1 MISKEN
7 RLKIQAWVDGELAP
21 QESAQIAD
29 LIENSLTAKELAND
43 LRRAREVLK
52 NGEKKLKIQDSPDFY
67 WNQIQQKIEAL
78 DHQNGKMDEKLESK
92 TTPTALQ
99 WLIPVGSLAAISA
112 LIMYFN
118 DPEIGQGV
126 DDREAFIPAEKAGI
140 QKKSGLSEGGGV
152 GLIEEEVTEGSELGV
167 FSFEGTQ
174 IGDDLT
180 NPDESGNLPESI
192 ENPER

>member
-126 DDREAFIPAEKAGI
+126 DDREAFIPAEQAGI

>member
-1 MISKEN
+1 MISKED

-21 QESAQIAD
+21 KESAQILE

-43 LRRAREVLK
+43 LRGVRQVLK
-52 NGEKKLKIQDSPDFY
+52 NGEKTVKIQDSPEFY
-67 WNQIQQKIEAL
+67 WDQIQQKIESL
-78 DHQNGKMDEKLESK
+78 DHLTDKGDERLESK

-112 LIMYFN
+112 LIMHFN

-126 DDREAFIPAEKAGI
+126 DTDTFRPAESIGF
-140 QKKSGLSEGGGV
+140 QPKSGLSEGSGI
-152 GLIEEEVTEGSELGV
+152 GLIEEEVSEGSELGV

-174 IGDDLT
+174 IGGDLI
-180 NPDESGNLPESI
+180 NPEEAGALPESI

>member
-1 MISKEN
+1 MISKED

-43 LRRAREVLK
+43 LRGVRQVLK
-52 NGEKKLKIQDSPDFY
+52 NGEKAVKIQDSPEFY
-67 WNQIQQKIEAL
+67 WDQIQLKIESL
-78 DHQNGKMDEKLESK
+78 DHVTDKGDDRLESK

-99 WLIPVGSLAAISA
+99 WVIPVGSLAAISA
-112 LIMYFN
+112 LIMHFN

-126 DDREAFIPAEKAGI
+126 DPDAFKPAESMSF
-140 QKKSGLSEGGGV
+140 QPKSGLSEGSGI
-152 GLIEEEVTEGSELGV
+152 GLIEEEVSEGSELGV

-174 IGDDLT
+174 IGGDLI
-180 NPDESGNLPESI
+180 NPEEAGSLPESI

>member
-1 MISKEN
+1 MISKED

-29 LIENSLTAKELAND
+29 LVENSLNAKELAND
-43 LRRAREVLK
+43 LRSARKALK
-52 NGEKKLKIQDSPDFY
+52 TGEKKVKIQDSPEFY
-67 WNQIQQKIEAL
+67 WDQIQQKIEAL
-78 DHQNGKMDEKLESK
+78 DHVTGKMDEKLESK

-112 LIMYFN
+112 LIMHFN
-118 DPEIGQGV
+118 DSEIGQGV
-126 DDREAFIPAEKAGI
+126 DIEAFVPAEQVGF
-140 QKKSGLSEGGGV
+140 QKKSGLSEGGSV

-180 NPDESGNLPESI
+180 NPEESGNLPESI

>member
-1 MISKEN
+1 MISKED

-43 LRRAREVLK
+43 LRDVQKVLK
-52 NGEKKLKIQDSPDFY
+52 NGEKTVKIQDSTEFY
-67 WNQIQQKIEAL
+67 WNQIQQKIESL
-78 DHQNGKMDEKLESK
+78 DHVTDKMDDRLESK

-112 LIMYFN
+112 LIMHFN

-126 DDREAFIPAEKAGI
+126 DADAFKPA
-140 QKKSGLSEGGGV
+140 KSVGFQPKTGLSEGGGI

-174 IGDDLT
+174 IGDDLI
-180 NPDESGNLPESI
+180 NPEESGNLPESI

>member
-1 MISKEN
+1 MISKED

-29 LIENSLTAKELAND
+29 LIENSLTAKELASD
-43 LRRAREVLK
+43 LKDVQKVLK
-52 NGEKKLKIQDSPDFY
+52 NGEKTVKIQDSPEFY
-67 WNQIQQKIEAL
+67 WNQIQQKIESL
-78 DHQNGKMDEKLESK
+78 DHVTHKMEERFESK
-92 TTPTALQ
+92 PTPKALQ

-112 LIMYFN
+112 LIMHFN

-126 DDREAFIPAEKAGI
+126 DADTFKPAESI
-140 QKKSGLSEGGGV
+140 DFQPKSGLSEGSGI
-152 GLIEEEVTEGSELGV
+152 GLIEEEVSEGSELGV

-174 IGDDLT
+174 IGGDLISPEET
-180 NPDESGNLPESI
+180 GSLPESI

>member
-1 MISKEN
+1 MISKED

-43 LRRAREVLK
+43 LRGVRQVLK
-52 NGEKKLKIQDSPDFY
+52 NGEKAVKIQDSSEFY
-67 WNQIQQKIEAL
+67 WDQIQLKIESL
-78 DHQNGKMDEKLESK
+78 DHVNDKGGERLESK
-92 TTPTALQ
+92 TTPAALQ

-112 LIMYFN
+112 LIMHFN

-126 DDREAFIPAEKAGI
+126 DADAFKPAESIGF
-140 QKKSGLSEGGGV
+140 QPKSGLSEGSGI
-152 GLIEEEVTEGSELGV
+152 GLIEEEVSEGSELGV

-174 IGDDLT
+174 IGGDLI
-180 NPDESGNLPESI
+180 NPEEAGSLPESI